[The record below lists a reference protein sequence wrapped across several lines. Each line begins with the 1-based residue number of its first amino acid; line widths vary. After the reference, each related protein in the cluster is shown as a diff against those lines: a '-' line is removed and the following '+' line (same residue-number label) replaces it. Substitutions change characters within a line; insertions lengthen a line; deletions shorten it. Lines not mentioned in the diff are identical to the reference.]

1 MEVVYLGG
9 FLQLL
14 QDILGA
20 LFDAVL
26 TPVLRDVFS
35 ILVNIFGAL
44 IHDILSNFLLK
55 IWIIFLKLVNFME
68 SIFNVFSGISNVE
81 VKIQDVSTRISLLE
95 YFFRLGTVQ
104 KAFLTITAMS
114 IILAFLATLVGV
126 AKSMSDMALEDK
138 NPLST
143 VLKQA
148 FGAAVNFALIP
159 LTCLF
164 VLQMCGKMVLVFNT
178 SFNYKNQ
185 SSTVSDML
193 FITTAEPAARNK
205 KVITDYSSGLAY
217 EDAEKV
223 KKDFDIEKLNYVQAY
238 VASVLIALILL
249 CSILQFIQR
258 IFVIIVL
265 YLTSPFFVAMIPID
279 GGAKFR
285 EWKNMFAAYM
295 VSAFGP
301 ILSMKIYL
309 ILVPMITGSA
319 IDFGASEGN
328 AAWMKLIFVIGG
340 AFAVYKSRL
349 LFVSI
354 LNPAAAGSMAES
366 GVIGS
371 VIGGKVGGAINK
383 AARGGGGRGQKR
395 RQASPAGSSNQYKT
409 QSQAYTGK

>member
-14 QDILGA
+14 QDILGT

-35 ILVNIFGAL
+35 ILVNILGAL
-44 IHDILSNFLLK
+44 VQEILSNFLLRL
-55 IWIIFLKLVNFME
+55 WIIVLKLVSFME

-81 VKIQDVSTRISLLE
+81 VKVQDVSTRISLLE

-104 KAFLTITAMS
+104 KAFLTITAISMV
-114 IILAFLATLVGV
+114 LAFFATLVGV
-126 AKSMSDMALEDK
+126 MKSISDMALENK

-148 FGAAVNFALIP
+148 FMAAINFALIP
-159 LTCLF
+159 ITCLF

-178 SFNYKNQ
+178 SFNYENQ
-185 SSTVSDML
+185 NSTVSNML

-205 KVITDYSSGLAY
+205 DVVKKYSSGFGY
-217 EDAEKV
+217 ENAEQV

-238 VASVLIALILL
+238 VASVLVALILL

-258 IFVIIVL
+258 ILVIIVL

-301 ILSMKIYL
+301 ILTMKIYL
-309 ILVPMITGSA
+309 ILVPMVSQSA
-319 IDFGASEGN
+319 IDFGVSAGN

-354 LNPAAAGSMAES
+354 LNPSAAGSMAES
-366 GVIGS
+366 GVIGA
-371 VIGGKVGGAINK
+371 VIGGKLGGAVSQ
-383 AARGGGGRGQKR
+383 AAKGGGRQKK
-395 RQASPAGSSNQYKT
+395 QGASSSAGSSNQYKT